1 MTSFL
6 QIASREKLY
15 CWVCLLPLLLAVG
28 VALAPDPPEQFR
40 EHLIASDLKGGYQ
53 VVAVDLN
60 SDGKKDLIALA
71 SGMSELVW
79 FENPGWRRHVIA
91 SGLSR
96 MINLTPVDTGDE
108 IPELVLAADFSMDPS
123 KSIGSVWRLKCQGD
137 PRELWS
143 ISEIDRLPASHRL
156 RCARI
161 DRAGHN
167 VVINA
172 PLAGSKSAPP
182 DYRGKD
188 PIVYYRPGVWKRE
201 LLSDELEGVV
211 HGIAVVDWDGDGRD
225 ELLTA
230 SFEGIHLF
238 RLGTDGRWSTTR
250 LAGGNP
256 GPWPHGGSSDIAAG
270 RLGEDRFL
278 CAIEPWHGN
287 EVVVYR
293 KHGQDWQR
301 TVIDD
306 SFVQGH
312 TILAADFDGD
322 GRDEILAGYRGQGHS
337 VYIYSA
343 AGGGT
348 WTRRIL
354 DDSVPVNACDAA
366 DLNGDGRPDIACIGG
381 AALKWYENLAP
392 R

>member
-1 MTSFL
+1 M
-6 QIASREKLY
+6 IA
-15 CWVCLLPLLLAVG
+15 A
-28 VALAPDPPEQFR
+28 
-40 EHLIASDLKGGYQ
+40 DLKGGYQ

-96 MINLTPVDTGDE
+96 MINLTPVDVDGDE
-108 IPELVLAADFSMDPS
+108 IPELVLAADFSMDPG
-123 KSIGSVWRLKCQGD
+123 KSIGSVWRLKRKGD
-137 PRELWS
+137 PREPWS
-143 ISEIDRLPASHRL
+143 IAEIDRLPASHRL
-156 RCARI
+156 RCADI
-161 DRAGHN
+161 DGSGRK

-172 PLAGSKSAPP
+172 PLAGSKAAPP
-182 DYRGKD
+182 DFRDKV
-188 PIVYYRPGVWKRE
+188 PIVSYRPGAWKRE
-201 LLSDELEGVV
+201 LVSDELEGVL
-211 HGIAVVDWDGDGRD
+211 HGIAVVDWDRDGRD
-225 ELLTA
+225 DLLTA
-230 SFEGIHLF
+230 GFQGIHLF
-238 RLGTDGRWSTTR
+238 RRGRDGRWSATR

-256 GPWPHGGSSDIAAG
+256 EQWPQSGSSDIAAG

-287 EVVVYR
+287 QVAVYR
-293 KHGQDWQR
+293 QHGQDWQR

-312 TILAADFDGD
+312 TILAADLDGD

-343 AGGGT
+343 AGDGR
-348 WTRRIL
+348 WTRRII
-354 DDSVPVNACDAA
+354 DDSVPVNACDVA
-366 DLNGDGRPDIACIGG
+366 DLNGDGRPDIACIGD
-381 AALKWYENLAP
+381 ATLKWYENLG
-392 R
+392 RK